1 MWSPNSMLVG
11 TVKGYT
17 AFLAT
22 RESVQRQES
31 MPIAVLQNAQP
42 CFLSNDSFFLGQWT
56 NVGWGMHFLL
66 TPSPGGQDRAPLLAL
81 GEDLHPGLNQSTYC
95 IPPGQK
101 LVPEVCMWVV
111 RCVLILDMQRLCYVL
126 LYSNLEECSPGT
138 ARRYL
143 MITQGLRSDLLW
155 SKLMWR
161 KEGNQLTLTSLKSD
175 QATCEGDFPWT
186 LHLFIRVFTWADSSY
201 VICHIEPK

>member
-1 MWSPNSMLVG
+1 MLVG

-22 RESVQRQES
+22 RESIQRQES
-31 MPIAVLQNAQP
+31 MPIAVLQNAQS

-81 GEDLHPGLNQSTYC
+81 GEDLYPGLNQSTYC

-101 LVPEVCMWVV
+101 LVPEVCM
-111 RCVLILDMQRLCYVL
+111 
-126 LYSNLEECSPGT
+126 
-138 ARRYL
+138 
-143 MITQGLRSDLLW
+143 
-155 SKLMWR
+155 
-161 KEGNQLTLTSLKSD
+161 
-175 QATCEGDFPWT
+175 
-186 LHLFIRVFTWADSSY
+186 
-201 VICHIEPK
+201 